1 MCQNNYRVL
10 FLSLLCGFLISMDSQ
25 AEIVRDKESACLIV
39 PARLRIIQ
47 MAFDLTRL
55 RSVNVVAYRG
65 PADSKEPVLYWW
77 TGSEWRYV
85 SIDDFCEN
93 RVLKINPSRIVFIG
107 DSQILPSVLVECVTW
122 CSDVEIIETLN
133 IADLI
138 NSFDRWF
145 KFSSREWKWLARRCK
160 LTLVDTNAERR
171 AFNPYNVKRSELPL
185 TTKEFN
191 TEKDEPAPAVVIEEK
206 QEEIVIEEKQEK
218 EPVDKTEDKSAETS
232 PTE

>member
-1 MCQNNYRVL
+1 MCHNNYRVL
-10 FLSLLCGFLISMDSQ
+10 FLFLLCGSLISMDSQ
-25 AEIVRDKESACLIV
+25 AKITQDKKSACLIV

-47 MAFDLTRL
+47 MAFDMTRL
-55 RSVNVVAYRG
+55 RSVNIVAYRG
-65 PADSKEPVLYWW
+65 PVDSKEPVLYWW
-77 TGSEWRYV
+77 TGSEWRYI

-122 CSDVEIIETLN
+122 CSNVEIIETLN

-145 KFSSREWKWLARRCK
+145 KFSSREWKWLARRHG
-160 LTLVDTNAERR
+160 LTLVDINAGRR

-191 TEKDEPAPAVVIEEK
+191 TETGEPAPAVVIEEK
-206 QEEIVIEEKQEK
+206 QEEIIIEEKQEM
-218 EPVDKTEDKSAETS
+218 ESAEETEDESSEEPAME
-232 PTE
+232 